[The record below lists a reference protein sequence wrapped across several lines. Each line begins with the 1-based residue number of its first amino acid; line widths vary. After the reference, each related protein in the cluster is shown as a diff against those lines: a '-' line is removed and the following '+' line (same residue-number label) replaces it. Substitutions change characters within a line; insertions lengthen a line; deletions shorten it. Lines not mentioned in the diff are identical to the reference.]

1 MQSVI
6 DSFNER
12 KEEIEEYYLAL
23 DRLYEDRNNFEC
35 APKYFDDSFLKI
47 LKSNAI
53 LMIYNLV
60 ESTIMGAI
68 LKIYDSLFQ
77 QGITYK
83 MVREEIQEI
92 WFSFK
97 FNEVYDKNAHFNSY
111 RGKAKEIID
120 FVLADQILKLDR
132 KATNIS
138 GNLDAQKIRNVCSDH
153 GITINLDSQCR
164 GGIILTDVKNE
175 RNNLAHGTVSFVE
188 CGRNYSI
195 DDLTRIKDETE
206 HFLENILVGIKDY
219 YDNRLYLKVDE
230 NGMNLMQS

>member
-132 KATNIS
+132 KATTPS
-138 GNLDAQKIRNVCSDH
+138 
-153 GITINLDSQCR
+153 
-164 GGIILTDVKNE
+164 
-175 RNNLAHGTVSFVE
+175 
-188 CGRNYSI
+188 CG
-195 DDLTRIKDETE
+195 DE
-206 HFLENILVGIKDY
+206 
-219 YDNRLYLKVDE
+219 
-230 NGMNLMQS
+230 